1 MATMGTARTPAGA
14 RMRNMFACCVHPRTH
29 TATAGANNPLT
40 GAMAVSPPYALCLSA
55 VLGFLQLSRLA
66 SGDIDGRC
74 RNPFLRRSSEVILTR
89 QFRGVTV
96 QGAQAGAARQ
106 RRMRQRDQSAYGVK
120 TWFGRKKRDA
130 AVAASN
136 VTGGPAPRRRRFG
149 IF

>member
-1 MATMGTARTPAGA
+1 MATVGTARTPAGA

-40 GAMAVSPPYALCLSA
+40 GAMA
-55 VLGFLQLSRLA
+55 
-66 SGDIDGRC
+66 
-74 RNPFLRRSSEVILTR
+74 
-89 QFRGVTV
+89 
-96 QGAQAGAARQ
+96 GAQAGAARQ
-106 RRMRQRDQSAYGVK
+106 RRRRQRDQSAYGVK

-130 AVAASN
+130 AVAASS